1 MSLLTASQPRC
12 FRVTTSRAASLA
24 IVAGPEQVESVQS
37 SATQAGETARVFT
50 QAGETARGLSGEQSD
65 PAPIAM
71 PAPVQLAEHRA
82 AMLRFAR
89 RKIRDEDL
97 AEDAVQEALTAAL
110 SNRQSFQGQSTLRT
124 WLIGILNHKIQDT
137 FRRESRYVSIN
148 TARDGDDEN
157 SESELDRL
165 AFRRDS
171 GYDDPL
177 RQVARN
183 RLSDALHSEIE
194 ALPATLKDVF
204 VMQVLDGAETSEVC
218 RALSISEANCWV
230 RLHRARK
237 RLSERMS
244 AHLA

>member
-1 MSLLTASQPRC
+1 MTPLTASPVQR
-12 FRVTTSRAASLA
+12 F
-24 IVAGPEQVESVQS
+24 SV
-37 SATQAGETARVFT
+37 V
-50 QAGETARGLSGEQSD
+50 
-65 PAPIAM
+65 

-97 AEDAVQEALTAAL
+97 AEDAVQEALAAAL
-110 SNRQSFQGQSTLRT
+110 SNSQSFQGQSTLRT

-148 TARDGDDEN
+148 AARDGDDEN

-165 AFRRDS
+165 AFRRDP

-183 RLSDALHSEIE
+183 RLGDALHTEIE
-194 ALPATLKDVF
+194 ALPATLKEVF

-244 AHLA
+244 AYLA